1 MPDSIGC
8 VKRSRVCKD
17 APAGNNAV
25 TPAGGPKVMKNG
37 VRQDEHP
44 GTVGA
49 LIDWCAGELDA
60 GGVYCGHGTAST
72 IDESA
77 SLVYHVAGLEH
88 DALNHNVRAAHYALP
103 IDAKQF
109 EQVHELLRR
118 RIDRRIPT
126 PYLLNEAW
134 FAGLKFYVDERV
146 LIPRSPFAELI
157 VARFEPW
164 LGHTPVRRILEIGTG
179 SACIAIACATAFP
192 DSTVVATDV
201 SDAALEVAA
210 INVARHGFNDRITL
224 LQADVFDGVSGYF
237 DLIVSNPPYVPEAEM
252 ESLPAEYLHEPSIA
266 LASGPDGLAS
276 ARRILQDAA
285 GHLESGGMLAVEVG
299 AGWRDLEAALP
310 RLPFVWPA
318 LERGGEGIALIRA
331 TDLAGAQSGKV
342 S

>member
-1 MPDSIGC
+1 ME
-8 VKRSRVCKD
+8 
-17 APAGNNAV
+17 
-25 TPAGGPKVMKNG
+25 NG

-164 LGHTPVRRILEIGTG
+164 LGHAPVRRILEIGTG

-237 DLIVSNPPYVPEAEM
+237 DLIVSNPPYVLEAEM

-266 LASGPDGLAS
+266 LASGSDGLAS

-299 AGWRDLEAALP
+299 AGKSLHQHANRST
-310 RLPFVWPA
+310 PA
-318 LERGGEGIALIRA
+318 VDSLLCGQAPNVQDTEQDFRPQKSQPWQQIRKHLTCGGVTRRRRKRNLRNCVGSIDRS
-331 TDLAGAQSGKV
+331 T
-342 S
+342 